1 MPIIP
6 DTPAGLAALEFFA
19 AMCDKYRRPSDA
31 VPAAEH
37 PPAMPLPTMQR
48 LSGAGDAGAVGNSG
62 LPVPE

>member
-1 MPIIP
+1 MNASMPIIP

-37 PPAMPLPTMQR
+37 PPDDAPPDDAAAQR
-48 LSGAGDAGAVGNSG
+48 RRRRKRGR
-62 LPVPE
+62 